1 MAAHLSE
8 NIVMHTPINPSQLQE
23 LRELLD
29 EEFDSLLRSYLV
41 DSQTRL
47 KAIQTAFDH
56 RDNSKGYEAVH
67 SLKGASA
74 NLGAVHLA
82 ELCLKLQIE
91 CKAGRIHDAELLI
104 QMVQEEQNRVSQ
116 YLHEQLG

>member
-1 MAAHLSE
+1 
-8 NIVMHTPINPSQLQE
+8 MHTPINPSQLQE

-29 EEFDSLLRSYLV
+29 EEFGSLLRSYLL

-47 KAIQTAFDH
+47 NAIQTAFDH

-82 ELCLKLQIE
+82 ELCLKLQVE
-91 CKAGRIHDAELLI
+91 CKAGRIRDAELLI
-104 QMVQEEQNRVSQ
+104 QMIQEEQNRVSQ
-116 YLHEQLG
+116 YLLEQLD

>member
-1 MAAHLSE
+1 
-8 NIVMHTPINPSQLQE
+8 MHTPINPSQLQE

-47 KAIQTAFDH
+47 KAIHSAFEN
-56 RDNSKGYEAVH
+56 RDSSKGYEAVH

-82 ELCLKLQIE
+82 ELCLKLQGE
-91 CKAGRIHDAELLI
+91 CKAGRINDAELLI

-116 YLHEQLG
+116 YLLEQLG

>member
-1 MAAHLSE
+1 
-8 NIVMHTPINPSQLQE
+8 MHTPIKPSQLQE

-29 EEFDSLLRSYLV
+29 DEFDSLLRSYLV

-47 KAIQTAFDH
+47 DAIQAAFDH
-56 RDNSKGYEAVH
+56 RDHTKGYEAVH
-67 SLKGASA
+67 ALKGASA

-82 ELCLKLQIE
+82 ELCLKLQNE
-91 CKAGRIHDAELLI
+91 CKAARIHEAELLI

-116 YLHEQLG
+116 YLLEQLD

>member
-1 MAAHLSE
+1 MQ
-8 NIVMHTPINPSQLQE
+8 TPINPSQLQE

-47 KAIQTAFDH
+47 QAIQTAFEH
-56 RDNSKGYEAVH
+56 RDSSKGYEAVH

-104 QMVQEEQNRVSQ
+104 QMVQEEQNRVSA
-116 YLHEQLG
+116 YLLEQLS

>member
-1 MAAHLSE
+1 MQ
-8 NIVMHTPINPSQLQE
+8 TPINPSQLQE
-23 LRELLD
+23 LREQLD

-41 DSQTRL
+41 DSETRL
-47 KAIQTAFDH
+47 QAIQTAFEH
-56 RDNSKGYEAVH
+56 RDSSKGYEAVH

-74 NLGAVHLA
+74 NLGAVQLA

-104 QMVQEEQNRVSQ
+104 QMVQEEQNRVSA
-116 YLHEQLG
+116 YLLTQLS

>member
-1 MAAHLSE
+1 MQ
-8 NIVMHTPINPSQLQE
+8 TPINPSQLQE

-47 KAIQTAFDH
+47 QAIQAAFEH
-56 RDNSKGYEAVH
+56 RDSSKGYEAVH

-104 QMVQEEQNRVSQ
+104 QMVQEEQNRVSA
-116 YLHEQLG
+116 YLLEQLS

>member
-1 MAAHLSE
+1 
-8 NIVMHTPINPSQLQE
+8 MHTPINPSQLQE

-41 DSQTRL
+41 DSQTRIQ
-47 KAIQTAFDH
+47 AIHSAFDN
-56 RDNSKGYEAVH
+56 RDSSQGYEAVH

-82 ELCLKLQIE
+82 ELCLKLQSE

-104 QMVQEEQNRVSQ
+104 QMVQEEQGRVSS
-116 YLHEQLG
+116 YLLEQLG